1 MSAQNAVLFDLDGT
15 LVDAFDD
22 IARAVNAALR
32 EASLPTHPPEVIRG
46 MVGSGIRELCRRAA
60 PGLPEDRLDALTE
73 AARAAYHRQ
82 PVVTTR
88 PYSGIMEA
96 LAALR
101 AQGIRTAVVSNKPH
115 ALTVEVCRQLRIT
128 DLMDAVQGEDPP
140 YAPRKPSPQMGLRAI
155 AAMGATRAVMVGDMG
170 QDGQFAAALGIPFVG
185 VAWGGGSR
193 REIIGAHPVALCEAP
208 AELPRAVVAALEAA
222 PDIPI
227 RS

>member
-15 LVDAFDD
+15 LADAFDD

-32 EASLPTHPPEVIRG
+32 EAGLPTHPPEAIRA

-73 AARAAYHRQ
+73 AARAAYHRE

-88 PYSGIMEA
+88 PYDGIMEA
-96 LAALR
+96 LAELR
-101 AQGIRTAVVSNKPH
+101 ARGVRMAVVSNKPH
-115 ALTVEVCRQLRIT
+115 ALTVEVCRRLGI
-128 DLMDAVQGEDPP
+128 DALMDHVQGEDPP
-140 YAPRKPSPQMGLRAI
+140 HAPRKPNPEMGLRAL
-155 AAMGATRAVMVGDMG
+155 AAMGATRAAMVGDME
-170 QDGQFAAALGIPFVG
+170 QDGHFAAALRIPFVG

-193 REIIGAHPVALCEAP
+193 REIIEAHPVALCEAP
-208 AELPRAVVAALEAA
+208 AELPRAVIAALDAA
-222 PDIPI
+222 PDIPT